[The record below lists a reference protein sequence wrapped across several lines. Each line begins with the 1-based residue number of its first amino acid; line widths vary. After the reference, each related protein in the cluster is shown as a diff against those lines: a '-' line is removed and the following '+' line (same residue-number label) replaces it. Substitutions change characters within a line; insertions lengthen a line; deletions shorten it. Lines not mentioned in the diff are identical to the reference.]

1 MNIKNK
7 MIPALCL
14 LTLASCGG
22 ANNNSSNGPSNLPRE
37 EEQLVEGSYKAI
49 LRPYNFT
56 VAGWI
61 PNGMADIRIQ
71 DNEIEVKSW
80 LDDSANVVHMQNI
93 HLGTECPSMAQDTN
107 NDGYVDFNETTQFSK
122 KILIPLDAD
131 LNSQALGNPLYPKGN
146 FTYLQR
152 ASLPQLM
159 SDLRLKDENP
169 NDDQAK
175 LAANEPLNLT
185 GRVIIITGSANKN
198 LPSSVSTIDG
208 MTSELSIPI
217 ACGKIERMPE

>member
-1 MNIKNK
+1 MKIKNK

-14 LTLASCGG
+14 LSLASCGG
-22 ANNNSSNGPSNLPRE
+22 SNESSNGPSIQQR
-37 EEQLVEGSYKAI
+37 EEQLSEGSYKAI

-71 DNEIEVKSW
+71 DDEIEVKSW

-93 HLGTECPSMAQDTN
+93 HLGTECPTMAHDAN
-107 NDGYVDFNETTQFSK
+107 NDGFVDFNETTKVAK

-131 LNSQALGNPLYPKGN
+131 LNSQVSGNSIYPKGN
-146 FTYLQR
+146 FTYFQK
-152 ASLPQLM
+152 ASLSELM
-159 SDLRLKDENP
+159 DDLRLKDENP
-169 NDDQAK
+169 NDYQVK
-175 LAANEPLNLT
+175 LAANEPLNLA

-198 LPSSVSTIDG
+198 LPSSVSNLNG
-208 MTSELSIPI
+208 MTADLSIPI
-217 ACGKIERMPE
+217 ACGKIERMSE